1 MFHSRDFGIATP
13 CLLSI
18 IFGIKGFQR
27 MHGNTNCDRYAYL
40 GSSQPIISPAHTSA
54 CRDWI
59 MDPAEGR
66 SEGPQPPMARSTS
79 PRSRGTQR
87 DFCMDVDMCIPAASA
102 KDKDMTLFHHS
113 SITVPSQSHSRTPF
127 PFWVFVSLVA
137 GGKYYLSG
145 RH

>member
-1 MFHSRDFGIATP
+1 
-13 CLLSI
+13 
-18 IFGIKGFQR
+18 
-27 MHGNTNCDRYAYL
+27 
-40 GSSQPIISPAHTSA
+40 
-54 CRDWI
+54 

-66 SEGPQPPMARSTS
+66 SEGPQPPMVRSTS

-87 DFCMDVDMCIPAASA
+87 DFCMDVNMCIPAASA

-137 GGKYYLSG
+137 GGKAPLILGPSISTSWTETPSSKNWTKKSVCNRRPFAFRSG
-145 RH
+145 IPPPLAAPSNRNAVEAETQSEE